1 MENQHYYYS
10 SFNCHYSHLAD
21 VFIRFCLTMGSLNP
35 ALLTDYIP
43 LLHIERQLTY
53 LGLSFN
59 SRFLFHHLVGGPCI
73 YHCNFC
79 AIVAQFPPR
88 NHRGRNC
95 IYWREHRRRHWHTYR
110 RNHVQ
115 IQPSNYNM
123 SPLHIAPVRGN
134 QMVSHLSVTHAC
146 NLHNLVLQF
155 VPSSIQ
161 QHELQ
166 TNYYTLNLRFVR
178 HLANL

>member
-10 SFNCHYSHLAD
+10 SFNRYYSHLAD
-21 VFIRFCLTMGSLNP
+21 VFIRFCLTMGSLHP

-43 LLHIERQLTY
+43 LLHIKRQLTY

-59 SRFLFHHLVGGPCI
+59 SRFLFRHLVGGPCV

-95 IYWREHRRRHWHTYR
+95 LYCREHRRRHRHTYR
-110 RNHVQ
+110 RNRVQ
-115 IQPSNYNM
+115 IQPSDYNM

-146 NLHNLVLQF
+146 KLHNLVLQF

-166 TNYYTLNLRFVR
+166 TELLLFSN
-178 HLANL
+178 